1 MNIKEHHIENGVR
14 YYDVDGDLY
23 PSVTSILSATKDT
36 SFLEQWR
43 ERVGKE
49 EADRITNESARIGNI
64 THTMI
69 EHHLKSNDHLIDKI
83 VEDEE
88 YIDKA
93 NKIFQKM
100 KVYTK
105 YITPEYQE
113 FPLASKNLR
122 VAGRVDCIG
131 TYKGELSIIDFKT
144 SRREKVVDHIHD
156 YFIQTT
162 LYALMAYETLN
173 IQVRQGV
180 IIIGNY
186 DTFPNKYTRPLGM
199 FIREAVDRVRL
210 YHQILE
216 KGKNA

>member
-1 MNIKEHHIENGVR
+1 MNIKENHIEKGVR
-14 YYDVDGDLY
+14 YYNVDGELY
-23 PSVTSILSATKDT
+23 PSVTSVLSATKDT
-36 SFLEQWR
+36 TFLDEWR
-43 ERVGKE
+43 ARVGEE
-49 EADRITNESARIGNI
+49 EANRISNESARIGNI
-64 THTMI
+64 THEMI
-69 EHHLKSNDHLIDKI
+69 EHHLKNNDHLIENI
-83 VEDEE
+83 VEDKE
-88 YIDKA
+88 YIEKA

-100 KVYTK
+100 KMFTK
-105 YITPEYQE
+105 YITPEFQE
-113 FPLASKNLR
+113 YPLASKNLR

-144 SRREKVVDHIHD
+144 SRREKVVEHVHD

-210 YHQILE
+210 FHQLAE
-216 KGKNA
+216 NGKNA